1 MRALRP
7 SLTFSILASLA
18 SLLVLTWLL
27 FSLLS
32 FKTAENDLYGQKG
45 DHARMLLATF
55 VNQLPDQ
62 LPSFPEGM
70 LPLDAPA
77 AIFAAKL
84 AEEPSFERLTLLD
97 KGGKVIYTVGKEGS
111 DLYRPLSLPGR
122 QPEEGAIVS
131 GGGSLVRSA
140 LVMRNGEA
148 VGRAGMIL
156 SLADEQRRIKRTRQL
171 LITYFALDFIL
182 LLGLGTFILSRIV
195 VLPVNR
201 LLAATEKIT
210 GGVYGHQI
218 SVSGSFEL
226 ARLAESF
233 NAMSST
239 LEQKQQEVSSHV
251 AALEQ
256 VNSDLRLAREEAIR
270 SEKMASVG
278 LLAAGTAHEIGT
290 PLASVM
296 GYAEILAQELEQ
308 NPAQADYLHRILDGC
323 GRIDRIVRGLLEY
336 ARPKQTVSELVDL
349 SSLLQATAE
358 LLQHQGLFKSVAVT
372 VTAEQNLPQV
382 LLDPHQLQQVLINL
396 VINALDAMPDGGS
409 LQLVLK
415 QGDEGITQQLEVRDS
430 GGGIAS
436 EHIDKLFDPFF
447 TTKEPGRG
455 TGLGL
460 AISSRIIE
468 SFGGR
473 ITVQSRVGQGSC
485 FTVSLP
491 VVEQGQGLRV
501 KGQGCST

>member
-1 MRALRP
+1 MRTIRP

-18 SLLVLTWLL
+18 CLLILTWLL
-27 FSLLS
+27 FSLLA
-32 FKTAENDLYGQKG
+32 FKTAENDLYAQKG
-45 DHARMLLATF
+45 EHARMLLSTF

-70 LPLDAPA
+70 LSLDAPA
-77 AIFAAKL
+77 VLFASKL

-97 KGGKVIYTVGKEGS
+97 KKGKVIYTVGKEGS

-122 QPEEGAIVS
+122 RQEEGAIVAA
-131 GGGSLVRSA
+131 GTALVRSA
-140 LVMRNGEA
+140 LVMRNGEIA
-148 VGRAGMIL
+148 GRAGMIL
-156 SLADEQRRIKRTRQL
+156 SLADEQRRIQKTRQL

-182 LLGLGTFILSRIV
+182 LLGLGAFILSRIV
-195 VLPVNR
+195 VRPVNR

-218 SVSGSFEL
+218 SVGGSLEL

-233 NAMSST
+233 NIMSAT
-239 LEQKQQEVSSHV
+239 LEQKQREVASHV
-251 AALEQ
+251 ATLEQ
-256 VNSDLRLAREEAIR
+256 VNHDLELAREEAVR

-308 NPAQADYLHRILDGC
+308 NPSQSDYLQRILDGC
-323 GRIDRIVRGLLEY
+323 AGIDRIVRGLLEY
-336 ARPKQTVSELVDL
+336 ARPKQAASEPVDL
-349 SSLLQATAE
+349 AGLLKNTVE
-358 LLQHQGLFKSVAVT
+358 LLQHQGLLKT
-372 VTAEQNLPQV
+372 VDCTVIAENNPGPV

-396 VINALDAMPDGGS
+396 LINAHDAMPDGGT
-409 LQLVLK
+409 LQLVL
-415 QGDEGITQQLEVRDS
+415 TQDPAARHQIIQVRDS
-430 GGGIAS
+430 GVGIAP
-436 EHIDKLFDPFF
+436 EHLGRLFDPFF
-447 TTKEPGRG
+447 TTKDPGRG

-460 AISSRIIE
+460 AISARIIE

-473 ITVQSRVGQGSC
+473 ITVRSRVGQGSC
-485 FTVSLP
+485 FTVILP
-491 VVEQGQGLRV
+491 SAEQRLV
-501 KGQGCST
+501 